1 MSKIFGILYI
11 THQRNFSINQ
21 AKTMSNRTKYNF
33 EHGITLAKFRKSTDL
48 TDRIHY
54 FVHYPKHTQR
64 IANEYN

>member
-21 AKTMSNRTKYNF
+21 AITISHRTKYNF

-54 FVHYPKHTQR
+54 LVYYSKHT
-64 IANEYN
+64 